1 MKENRFDN
9 YIEGK
14 MTADERS
21 QFERDLELDSML
33 RKDFELHQ
41 MTVSAIRRSG
51 AKEFLKQHELAKI
64 RRKKV
69 FKIMFASG
77 AIAAC
82 LLIAFGLHLYTAPSY
97 APSYEN
103 NRESIEIEQI
113 GLSRGD
119 DDSLAKIYEAIDN
132 ESYEEAIQL
141 IDACEDEQYADML
154 QWYKAV
160 CYMRDGKYFKAKKLL
175 KKIAASDSDFA
186 EDAKKALEDL

>member
-9 YIEGK
+9 YIDGN

-33 RKDFELHQ
+33 REDFELHQ

-64 RRKKV
+64 RRRKV
-69 FKIMFASG
+69 FSIRLSGG

-82 LLIAFGLHLYTAPSY
+82 LLIAFGLHLYTASL
-97 APSYEN
+97 YEN
-103 NRESIEIEQI
+103 YGNESIKIEKI

-175 KKIAASDSDFA
+175 KKIAASDRDFA

>member
-64 RRKKV
+64 RRRKV
-69 FKIMFASG
+69 FSIRLSGG

-82 LLIAFGLHLYTAPSY
+82 LLIAFGLHLYTASL
-97 APSYEN
+97 YEN
-103 NRESIEIEQI
+103 YGNESIKIEKI

-119 DDSLAKIYEAIDN
+119 DDSLTKIYQAIDN
-132 ESYEEAIQL
+132 KNYQLATQL
-141 IDACEDEQYADML
+141 IDACEEEQYADML

-175 KKIAASDSDFA
+175 KEIAASDSDFA
-186 EDAKKALEDL
+186 EDAKAALEAL

>member
-14 MTADERS
+14 MTAEERS

-33 RKDFELHQ
+33 REDFELHQ

-64 RRKKV
+64 RRRKV
-69 FKIMFASG
+69 FSIRLSGG
-77 AIAAC
+77 AIAVC
-82 LLIAFGLHLYTAPSY
+82 LLIAFGLHLYTASL
-97 APSYEN
+97 YEN
-103 NRESIEIEQI
+103 YGESIEIEQI

-119 DDSLAKIYEAIDN
+119 DDSLAKIYQAIDN
-132 ESYEEAIQL
+132 KNYQLATQL
-141 IDACEDEQYADML
+141 IDACKEEQYADML
-154 QWYKAV
+154 RWYKAV

-175 KKIAASDSDFA
+175 KEIAASDSDFA
-186 EDAKKALEDL
+186 EDARKALEEL